1 MTHRANFEQFF
12 TPELARHLE
21 TDPDMLNGREV
32 TITLLF
38 ADVRGYSAVSE
49 HLDGSVRRM
58 DVLEVLS
65 DCVQKEAGVLLEYI
79 GDEVMAMWGAPRP
92 QEDHAE
98 RAVRA
103 ALLMQRRLPVV
114 DAKWAE
120 RVGGPVR
127 VGVGIHTGKAWVGKV
142 GTSFKFKY
150 GPQGHTVNLASRV
163 QGATKYLRTPVLVTG
178 ATRARLSAEIAC
190 RQLTSVRVRNINQP
204 VELFEIPAEQ
214 PADYAKLCA
223 GYNAAANRRRRA
235 DGDSV
240 VGTAVV

>member
-1 MTHRANFEQFF
+1 M
-12 TPELARHLE
+12 
-21 TDPDMLNGREV
+21 
-32 TITLLF
+32 
-38 ADVRGYSAVSE
+38 
-49 HLDGSVRRM
+49 
-58 DVLEVLS
+58 
-65 DCVQKEAGVLLEYI
+65 LLEYI

-223 GYNAAANRRRRA
+223 GYNAALTAADARTAIRSLGPLLCDFPDDGPSLLLHARA
-235 DGDSV
+235 VEAHLGRTKFDPVWELPGK
-240 VGTAVV
+240 